1 MKKMLALI
9 LALVM
14 LACVFAGCSKQA
26 DPSTEAEPSDS
37 ATTDTED
44 TENTQSAE
52 KITSGD
58 EELEPVTLKW
68 YYVGDEMEGS
78 ADVIEAFN
86 KKLAD
91 VLPNTTL
98 EIVYV
103 GSYDPY
109 FEQWPLLL
117 AGGEEMDIAWE
128 GWGTNL
134 AQDAE
139 DGNVLPLSEL
149 MNKYAPN
156 LVKESEI
163 WPADYDSCSKD
174 GELYAIPSIQPT
186 VRESSTLLIDPS
198 VVEYFDVDAILEET
212 HSHDKLTEKFL
223 DLLEEG
229 LQKSVDAGAIT
240 LGDNSWCIDGS
251 LFGLAIRGYV
261 SMDSSGMPTSLGN
274 FFIDPE
280 ANNDEVLFRYEL
292 PEVQMTAE
300 RMQKWAELG
309 YFTQA
314 QIAGQRQEGALEIL
328 RGNPNTTTSWLG
340 ADERGV
346 SAGMGNDG
354 NEKAFLLLD
363 LPEQNY
369 VGVSSFNYA
378 TAQVIPYTS
387 KNPERAMM
395 LLNLLHD
402 EPGTV
407 GNDLMNLLCYGFE
420 ANSEEAAEYG
430 WANYTAVEED
440 GQMYADPSIRN
451 GADSKHTMTNWVMGN
466 TYKIMHDG
474 GSLTTAERKT
484 YAMDFWA
491 NKYPSLKTCLVSYM
505 KPSSI
510 DFASELESIDL
521 IYNEYEDQIIG
532 GGVDLIK
539 ECMEKMNNSGLDT
552 IKENLKAQ
560 IDTYAGK

>member
-58 EELEPVTLKW
+58 EELDPVTLKW

-186 VRESSTLLIDPS
+186 VRESTTLSIDPS

-251 LFGLAIRGYV
+251 LFELATRGYV

-274 FFIDPE
+274 FYIDPE

-328 RGNPNTTTSWLG
+328 RGNGNATASWLG

-354 NEKAFLLLD
+354 NEKVFLLLD

-491 NKYPSLKTCLVSYM
+491 NKYPSFKTCLVSYM

-510 DFASELESIDL
+510 DFASELESINL
-521 IYNEYEDQIIG
+521 IYNEYEGQIIG

-539 ECMEKMNNSGLDT
+539 ECMEKMNNSSLAT

>member
-186 VRESSTLLIDPS
+186 VRESTTLSIDPS

-251 LFGLAIRGYV
+251 LFELATRGYV

-274 FFIDPE
+274 FYIDPE

-328 RGNPNTTTSWLG
+328 RGNGNATASWLG

-354 NEKAFLLLD
+354 NEKVFLLLD

-491 NKYPSLKTCLVSYM
+491 NKYPSFKTCLVSYM

-510 DFASELESIDL
+510 DFASEL
-521 IYNEYEDQIIG
+521 
-532 GGVDLIK
+532 
-539 ECMEKMNNSGLDT
+539 DT
-552 IKENLKAQ
+552 KI
-560 IDTYAGK
+560 

>member
-186 VRESSTLLIDPS
+186 VRESTTLSIDPS

-251 LFGLAIRGYV
+251 LFELATRGYV

-274 FFIDPE
+274 FYIDPE

-328 RGNPNTTTSWLG
+328 RGNGNATASWLG
-340 ADERGV
+340 ADGRGV

-354 NEKAFLLLD
+354 NEKVFLLLD

-491 NKYPSLKTCLVSYM
+491 NKYPSFKTCLVSYM

-510 DFASELESIDL
+510 DFASELESINL
-521 IYNEYEDQIIG
+521 IYNEYEGQIIG

-539 ECMEKMNNSGLDT
+539 ECMEKMNNSSLAT